1 MWAEEN
7 TRESIY
13 DAIRRKETF
22 ATSGTK
28 LKVRFFGGWDLPHD
42 LAQAPDGV
50 RKSYQLGA
58 PQGGDLPARPAPATT
73 PSFVVWSVKDPDGA
87 NLDRVQIVKVWVE
100 GGKQHEHI
108 YDIAFEP
115 NRKTDATGKLA
126 AVGNTVDLTTG
137 EYTNTIGSTTL
148 STVWKDPQFNVAQP
162 AAYYVRVLEIPTARW
177 STLLAL
183 QHGLS
188 IPTTVPATIQERAWS
203 SPIWYVPAQ

>member
-1 MWAEEN
+1 
-7 TRESIY
+7 
-13 DAIRRKETF
+13 
-22 ATSGTK
+22 
-28 LKVRFFGGWDLPHD
+28 
-42 LAQAPDGV
+42 V
-50 RKSYQLGA
+50 RKAYQLGA
-58 PQGGDLPARPAPATT
+58 PQGGDLPARPAPAKT

-100 GGKQHEHI
+100 SGKQHEHI
-108 YDIAFEP
+108 YDVAFEP
-115 NRKTDATGKLA
+115 AGRKMRRASSPQSATRWMSQRA
-126 AVGNTVDLTTG
+126 
-137 EYTNTIGSTTL
+137 STATRSGRRPL
-148 STVWKDPQFNVAQP
+148 STVWTDPQFNVAQP